1 MKVRKQYIAYLLQAS
16 MQEKTHKEL
25 SKDFS
30 LLDSAVINLIVEKT
44 KLNKEK
50 YSLILSK
57 TIIVYILIVAL
68 AMFSAVYDF
77 ISKQI
82 LIISLI
88 AGTLLLFVIYLYV
101 IEHFSKMDRD
111 IDEVVS
117 LLQTKAHLK
126 KKE

>member
-1 MKVRKQYIAYLLQAS
+1 
-16 MQEKTHKEL
+16 MQEKKHKQL
-25 SKDFS
+25 AKDFS

-57 TIIVYILIVAL
+57 TVIIYVIIIAL
-68 AMFSAVYDF
+68 AMYSAVEQI
-77 ISKQI
+77 ISKEV
-82 LIISLI
+82 LVVSLV
-88 AGTLLLFVIYLYV
+88 AGTLLLFIIYLYV

-117 LLQTKAHLK
+117 LLQTKAFLK
-126 KKE
+126 KKD